1 MIMVFNTHLE
11 NDDIFMTDRYL
22 HLSVMRYISG
32 TVYHMIFIYGTHVYK
47 DNISGV
53 FYIFSKF

>member
-1 MIMVFNTHLE
+1 
-11 NDDIFMTDRYL
+11 MTDRYL